1 MSAIAETRD
10 EVQEQVRAEIA
21 TLETGTSR
29 LLHWS
34 EQQFEVLTDEQERN
48 AEDLLIGL
56 RQAEK
61 VADEKRREI
70 LRPIDEAR
78 AKVQALFRPY
88 LDNLGKA
95 RASITKG
102 LTVYQDE
109 KRKAAE
115 EARILLLEEQAQR
128 IAEAKETGEIVEAPM
143 LAPDELPTV
152 AKTSHANLGSV
163 TYRED
168 IEVTIVNL
176 RLIPRDLMLPDM
188 AKIKARVKSG
198 MEVPGVLV
206 TKKMIPVTRA
216 TS

>member
-1 MSAIAETRD
+1 MSVMAQD
-10 EVQEQVRAEIA
+10 EIQEQVRAEIA
-21 TLETGTSR
+21 ALEDGSSR

-78 AKVQALFRPY
+78 AKVQALFKPY
-88 LDNLGKA
+88 LDNLAKA

-102 LTVYQDE
+102 LTIYHEEQQ
-109 KRKAAE
+109 KAAE
-115 EARILLLEEQAQR
+115 KARILMLEEQAQG
-128 IAEAKETGEIVEAPM
+128 IAEAKKTGEVVETPM

-188 AKIKARVKSG
+188 PKIKARVKSG
-198 MEVPGVLV
+198 MDVPGVLV
-206 TKKMIPVTRA
+206 TRKQVPVTRA
-216 TS
+216 GA